1 MIKCNS
7 RKKKIFSILITIL
20 LFAFVLSLIFVG
32 IFNPSSIENTKKRYN
47 HHVQKL
53 KAPKQLSN
61 SLNTTSKIKEYDI
74 EPLTIICLPYPVM
87 TNRLRDRYLI
97 SMSSWLL
104 TSNTTK
110 IMILMPP
117 YEFDP
122 NLILLPLLES
132 LFGKNRIL
140 FGPSLETDEDGVPY
154 IDEWFIKGLD
164 SVTASSSSSSELLCW
179 INADII
185 TPNGWLQRVS
195 YLYDYFIKKRNRQ
208 ISVISRRCDFDISDD
223 ATTEFFNEVDTY
235 AKTKSNNIWPPDF
248 DKIAG
253 NRKLHSTWGIDFFLV
268 SKEPKQINFD
278 EIPPFHLGK
287 YRWDPWIT
295 GWLRKNMPLITLG
308 DDFCTYH
315 LNHVP
320 KGREMD
326 DIKVK
331 ENFEEARRRGNYKVP
346 NGLASF
352 YLRGRYLY
360 EKGKDEPLDK
370 IYESI
375 PLANAPDEKEN

>member
-1 MIKCNS
+1 MFVFIFFLLTF
-7 RKKKIFSILITIL
+7 IFSNI
-20 LFAFVLSLIFVG
+20 VNS
-32 IFNPSSIENTKKRYN
+32 SSIENSKARYQYYI
-47 HHVQKL
+47 QKHKAL
-53 KAPKQLSN
+53 KQQEKQKNIEPSN
-61 SLNTTSKIKEYDI
+61 DILNV
-74 EPLTIICLPYPVM
+74 EPLTIICLPYPVT

-132 LFGKNRIL
+132 LFGPNRIL
-140 FGPSLETDEDGVPY
+140 FGPSLETDEDGVPF

-164 SVTASSSSSSELLCW
+164 SVSESSFSSSELLCW

-185 TPNGWLQRVS
+185 TPNGWLQRIS
-195 YLYDYFIKKRNRQ
+195 YLYDYFIKKRNQQ
-208 ISVISRRCDFDISDD
+208 ISVISRRCDFDITDE
-223 ATTEFFNEVDTY
+223 ATTDFFNEIETY
-235 AKTKSNNIWPPDF
+235 SKTKSGDIWPPDF
-248 DKIAG
+248 DKIASKR
-253 NRKLHSTWGIDFFLV
+253 NLHSTWGIDFFLI

-278 EIPPFHLGK
+278 EIPIFHLGK

-315 LNHVP
+315 INHVP

-352 YLRGRYLY
+352 YLRGRFLFQ
-360 EKGKDEPLDK
+360 KGNDNPLEK
-370 IYESI
+370 IYDNI
-375 PLANAPDEKEN
+375 PPANAPIEKED